1 MGGQQETRYLGYW
14 GLKLTVLAGGIG
26 RRGVLVLVLMLMVL
40 VVLYLLD
47 DLVEKIVEKLVRILV
62 HDATEVLVPIAKLVD
77 ESTWCNGTLISWIP
91 GNEHIEGTEGGEE
104 GRGR

>member
-1 MGGQQETRYLGYW
+1 
-14 GLKLTVLAGGIG
+14 
-26 RRGVLVLVLMLMVL
+26 MLMVL

-47 DLVEKIVEKLVRILV
+47 DLVEKVVEKLVRILV

-77 ESTWCNGTLISWIP
+77 ESTWCNGTLISWIL
-91 GNEHIEGTEGGEE
+91 GNEHIEGAESGEE